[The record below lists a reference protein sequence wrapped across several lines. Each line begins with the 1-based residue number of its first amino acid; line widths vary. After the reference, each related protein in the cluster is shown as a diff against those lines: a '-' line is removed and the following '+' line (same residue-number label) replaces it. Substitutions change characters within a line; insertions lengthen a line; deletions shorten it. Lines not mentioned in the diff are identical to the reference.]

1 MEPVDTHT
9 DVDGLVPIDAGDD
22 VPGGETVSSARLA
35 EYVADGMA
43 DSTVRTAVS
52 RLRKVVGDRLES
64 GDGGYRLMLGN
75 GELDVSIF
83 DGMVEPARS
92 ASMPDRVEAL
102 DEAVAR
108 SRCGVVPQPATTT
121 TRPDRATAC
130 TRRFLKVVVVRGSR
144 HLYPDR
150 ARARTLR

>member
-1 MEPVDTHT
+1 MRVEVLGQIQ
-9 DVDGLVPIDAGDD
+9 VVSDGAVVAVSPQLRRLIGLLVAA
-22 VPGGETVSSARLA
+22 GGETVSSARLA

-83 DGMVEPARS
+83 DGMVKRARS

-102 DEAVAR
+102 DEAVALWR
-108 SRCGVVPQPATTT
+108 GPAAGN
-121 TRPDRATAC
+121 D
-130 TRRFLKVVVVRGSR
+130 
-144 HLYPDR
+144 HNQ
-150 ARARTLR
+150 AR

>member
-1 MEPVDTHT
+1 VEPVDTHT

-102 DEAVAR
+102 DEAVALWR
-108 SRCGVVPQPATTT
+108 GPPAGN
-121 TRPDRATAC
+121 D
-130 TRRFLKVVVVRGSR
+130 
-144 HLYPDR
+144 HNQ
-150 ARARTLR
+150 AR